1 VRATLIVN
9 PNSGRGAAARVAGTV
24 ASMLRAAVPGLLATV
39 TADAVS
45 TSRQATQAAR
55 RGDDVLAVL
64 GGDGTACLAA
74 HALVGTDTALAVL
87 PSGTGNDL
95 AAALGIPIDPLEAV
109 RHVTESLSSGQ
120 RRRIDLGRID
130 VGRIDVGRLTTGGTC
145 FTTVLCTGFDAAVS
159 ERANAMRWPAG
170 PRRYDLAVLAELAA
184 LTPRPVRVCVGGTEV
199 QREAILVAVGNGPSY
214 GGGLRICPDATLADG
229 LLDVIV
235 IAAASRRR
243 LLRVFP
249 SLRAGAHVHEP
260 EVTVLRGTSVH
271 IDGDP
276 SWPVYADGEPRGTLP
291 VSVHCEPRALT
302 VVA

>member
-1 VRATLIVN
+1 MRATLIVN
-9 PNSGRGAAARVAGTV
+9 PHSGCGTAARVAGTV
-24 ASMLRAAVPGLLATV
+24 ARTLRAAVPGLVATV
-39 TADAVS
+39 TADAAG
-45 TSRQATQAAR
+45 TSRLAAGVAR
-55 RGDDVLAVL
+55 RGEDVLAVL
-64 GGDGTACLAA
+64 GGDGTVCLAA
-74 HALVGTDTALAVL
+74 QAIAGTGTALAVL

-95 AAALGIPIDPLEAV
+95 AAALEIPVDPLEAA
-109 RHVTESLSSGQ
+109 RHVAEALSFGR
-120 RRRIDLGRID
+120 RRRIDLGR
-130 VGRIDVGRLTTGGTC
+130 VKGGAC

-159 ERANAMRWPAG
+159 ARANAMRWPAG

-184 LTPRPVRVCVGGTEV
+184 LTPRPVRVRAEETEV
-199 QREAILVAVGNGPSY
+199 ELEAILVAVGNGSSY

-249 SLRAGAHVHEP
+249 RLRVGGHVDEP
-260 EVTVLRGTSVH
+260 EVTVLRGATVH

-276 SWPVYADGEPRGTLP
+276 HWPVYADGEPQGTLP
-291 VSVHCEPRALT
+291 VTVHCEPGALT